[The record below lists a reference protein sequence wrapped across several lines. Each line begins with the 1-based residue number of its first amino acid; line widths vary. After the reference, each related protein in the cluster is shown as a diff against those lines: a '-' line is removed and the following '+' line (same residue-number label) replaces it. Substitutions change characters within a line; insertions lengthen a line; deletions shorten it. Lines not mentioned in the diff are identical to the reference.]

1 MAPKKRSRRPRRWRA
16 PKRLTLEGPPVARRK
31 DLVVPDML
39 TLGSQEAW
47 RENRERMAVLLVG
60 FLVLGTAW
68 GGLLGALAG
77 SVWIGLPAGAGFGL
91 AYLVVGARFGDGW
104 MQQVLGAAR
113 PGPERARNLLR
124 GVTSTA
130 GVPAP
135 ELLVAPGE
143 TPNALALGLRRRWV
157 VLTEGAATMER
168 LELEAVL
175 AHEVAH
181 LRDGDAALASAFVLL
196 AGAPELGLRGL
207 RTGGGALALLSL
219 PLWPVCVLLRL
230 SSYVLFPAE
239 REHRADVCGAL
250 LTRYPPGMH
259 RLLLRATGEHGNSPL
274 RASDPFWFA
283 PRTIVS
289 GPRIATRAER
299 VAEM

>member
-1 MAPKKRSRRPRRWRA
+1 MAPKKRSRRPHRWRA

-31 DLVVPDML
+31 DLVVPDVL
-39 TLGSQEAW
+39 TLEPQEAW
-47 RENRERMAVLLVG
+47 RDNRGRMGVLLVS

-68 GGLLGALAG
+68 GGLLGLLAG
-77 SVWIGLPAGAGFGL
+77 SAWIGLPAGAGLGL
-91 AYLVVGARFGDGW
+91 AYLVVGARYGDGW
-104 MQQVLGAAR
+104 MQQVLDAGTA
-113 PGPERARNLLR
+113 GPPRARNLLR

-135 ELLVAPGE
+135 ELLLVPGG
-143 TPNALALGLRRRWV
+143 TPNAVALGLRRRW
-157 VLTEGAATMER
+157 LAITEGAAGMER
-168 LELEAVL
+168 LELEALL

-181 LRDGDAALASAFVLL
+181 LRDGDGALASAFVLL
-196 AGAPELGLRGL
+196 AGAPELGIKALRV
-207 RTGGGALALLSL
+207 RGGVLALVAL
-219 PLWPVCVLLRL
+219 PLWPACFLLRL
-230 SSYVLFPAE
+230 AAYALFPAE

-250 LTRYPPGMH
+250 LTRYPPGMR
-259 RLLLRATGEHGNSPL
+259 RLLLRASSEHGNSQL

-289 GPRIATRAER
+289 GPGIPERAER